1 MLSIEYRDPSQL
13 KPRDR
18 NPRTHSPQQIDQIAR
33 SIERFGF
40 TNPVLIDEKKSII
53 AGHGRVEAARL
64 LGMKEVPTVLL
75 SHMYEAEI
83 RAYVIADNRL
93 AENAGWDR
101 ELLGLELGELADLNV
116 DFDLTITGFELPAID
131 ILIQDIKVDGQSE
144 VEPDPDD
151 AVPEIMHGPSVSLPG
166 DVWQIGRHR
175 LVCGNA
181 LEVDPYRSALNGNS
195 ARMIF
200 TDPPYNVPIAGHVSG
215 LGRQQHREFAMAVG
229 EMTPDEFTAFLAT
242 AFRRMV
248 RHSNDGSLHF
258 ICMDWRHMG
267 EILAAGDATYAEL
280 KALCVWAKTN
290 GGMGSLYRSQHE
302 LVFVFKHGSK
312 PHINN
317 VELGKHGR
325 NRTNVWSHAGA
336 NSFGEEREDLA
347 LHPTVKPVDLVADA
361 ILDCSNRG
369 DLILDP
375 FAGSGSTLIAA
386 ERTGRCCA
394 AIELDPLYCD
404 TIIRRAHQVCGL
416 EATFEAS
423 GARFDE
429 VATTRL
435 AITATEPQDRIGA
448 SA

>member
-1 MLSIEYRDPSQL
+1 MLSIEYRDLLQL

-18 NPRTHSPQQIDQIAR
+18 NPRTHSPQQIDQIAH

-40 TNPVLIDEKKSII
+40 TNPVLIDDLDGII
-53 AGHGRVEAARL
+53 AGHGRADAARQ
-64 LGMKEVPTVLL
+64 LGMTEVPTVRL
-75 SHMYEAEI
+75 SHMSEAEI

-101 ELLGLELGELADLNV
+101 ELLGLELGELADLNL
-116 DFDLTITGFELPAID
+116 DFELTITGFEAPEID
-131 ILIQDIKVDGQSE
+131 ILIQDIHPADPSGDT
-144 VEPDPDD
+144 PDPADMMPEVQTGP
-151 AVPEIMHGPSVSLPG
+151 AVTRPG
-166 DVWQIGRHR
+166 DVWRIGRHR
-175 LVCGNA
+175 IVCG
-181 LEVDPYRSALNGNS
+181 SALDAEPYAKVLDGAH

-229 EMTPDEFTAFLAT
+229 EMTPDDFTAFLGT
-242 AFRRMV
+242 AFGQMA
-248 RHSNDGSLHF
+248 RHSCAGSLHF

-302 LVFVFKHGSK
+302 LVFVFKHGAK

-317 VELGKHGR
+317 VELGRHGR
-325 NRTNVWSHAGA
+325 NRTNVWTYAGA

-386 ERTGRCCA
+386 ERTGRRCA

-404 TIIRRAHQVCGL
+404 TIIRRARKVCGL
-416 EATFEAS
+416 QAALEATGAQFE
-423 GARFDE
+423 E

-435 AITATEPQDRIGA
+435 ATTETEPQDSVGV